1 MSRNAHNGGS
11 GKKSPESW
19 QKFNFNVKPQ
29 GSGAWYPWGI
39 WLYFLSPWHE
49 NRVGFWLAAVDT
61 PTKKISPILPTKFLV
76 IEGPNTCDQ
85 IEFYVFHSCLLEFLK
100 NAGYIPVHAV
110 YVL

>member
-1 MSRNAHNGGS
+1 MVDLAKNLQRA
-11 GKKSPESW
+11 GKNLISMWSPR
-19 QKFNFNVKPQ
+19 VV
-29 GSGAWYPWGI
+29 GLGI
-39 WLYFLSPWHE
+39 PGEFDCISFPHDMKIGLASDWLH
-49 NRVGFWLAAVDT
+49 AVDT
-61 PTKKISPILPTKFLV
+61 PTKISPILPTKFLV